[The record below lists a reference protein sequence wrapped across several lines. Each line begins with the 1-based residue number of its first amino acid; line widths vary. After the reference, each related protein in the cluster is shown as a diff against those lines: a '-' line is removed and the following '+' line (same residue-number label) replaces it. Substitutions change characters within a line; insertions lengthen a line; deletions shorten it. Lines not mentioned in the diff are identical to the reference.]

1 MYFYWQTA
9 YLVVLRG
16 VNMSVRFN
24 VHGSAVLMLAF
35 VAMDCGG
42 HRRRADHVHDDEEAK
57 WDIHH
62 EAERAGRIEEALAGY
77 WAMCQ
82 RTPAFVRACFDY
94 ARLTFEVEPIREAR
108 KITRKTILR
117 FPNDALCQSAVKRL
131 RRSYRDELDAGIRE
145 LGRLAKETEGKGV
158 HDTVL
163 FEVARLARS
172 ADDPERESGTLLKLV
187 SRYDRWESQLW
198 DDAVWRLIEI
208 YRDTKERSAEK
219 KWLRKLLDAREK
231 SALIGSYNSPYHDD
245 ALLRLGEI
253 QMAENRQEEA
263 LATFMELGRDKKSRL
278 RDEGL
283 LGAAR
288 VREALGDT
296 AEACRLLRKI
306 IVELDA
312 TGSGRRKAEAL
323 ARRIP
328 CPDSSL
334 GATP

>member
-1 MYFYWQTA
+1 
-9 YLVVLRG
+9 
-16 VNMSVRFN
+16 MSVRFN
-24 VHGSAVLMLAF
+24 VHGLTVLLLAF
-35 VAMDCGG
+35 VATDCGG
-42 HRRRADHVHDDEEAK
+42 HRRRGNHVHDAEEAE

-62 EAERAGRIEEALAGY
+62 EAQQAGRIDEALAGY
-77 WAMCQ
+77 RGMCQ
-82 RTPAFVRACFDY
+82 RTPAYARACFDY
-94 ARLTFEVEPIREAR
+94 ARLSFEVEPLREAR
-108 KITRKTILR
+108 EITRKTILQ

-131 RRSYRDELDAGIRE
+131 RRSYRDELDTGIRE
-145 LGRLAKETEGKGV
+145 LGSLAKETEGKGV

-172 ADDPERESGTLLKLV
+172 ADDPEQESATLLELA

-219 KWLRKLLDAREK
+219 KWLRKLLDTREK
-231 SALIGSYNSPYHDD
+231 SALIGSYNSPYHDN

-263 LATFMELGRDKKSRL
+263 LATFMELGRDEKSRL

-296 AEACRLLRKI
+296 AEACRLLGKI
-306 IVELDA
+306 IVEMGA

-328 CPDSSL
+328 CPDCSPDT
-334 GATP
+334 TP